1 MQRTTGQGATAAQGR
16 ARLHAPPQATTVKRT
31 HNSEANSNDAQQWSS
46 QLWRTYILHARSLL
60 RRLSHFCI
68 IMTQK
73 ICREPMQWVI
83 LMMSHLK
90 SCKFLWTW
98 YFDQMGR
105 SSSRYCIN
113 DHSCALVKPG
123 SSLRERSVNYEEI
136 WVNYTNYQNLA
147 SDELFKNETH
157 FSFMAELGLR
167 LMVQKYNGLLE
178 NRFWHRT
185 GPADF
190 GTFT

>member
-1 MQRTTGQGATAAQGR
+1 MQRPRAITTRSHNRIKNFTVWVTNPAVQHMQRTTGQGATAAQGR

-68 IMTQK
+68 IMTKK
-73 ICREPMQWVI
+73 IGREPVQWVI
-83 LMMSHLK
+83 LTMSHLK

-105 SSSRYCIN
+105 SSSRYCI
-113 DHSCALVKPG
+113 SA
-123 SSLRERSVNYEEI
+123 SLMC
-136 WVNYTNYQNLA
+136 TC
-147 SDELFKNETH
+147 
-157 FSFMAELGLR
+157 
-167 LMVQKYNGLLE
+167 
-178 NRFWHRT
+178 
-185 GPADF
+185 
-190 GTFT
+190 